1 MKSKHSW
8 QANVLLLLTAA
19 IWGGGFVAQRLG
31 MAEIG
36 AFTFNAIRFGIGSL
50 LLLLYLRSR
59 GSLKSAPGHLRGEL
73 LAGAAAG
80 VLLCLGSYFQTAGM
94 IYTTAGKAGF
104 ITGLYVV
111 LVPLL
116 GLFWQQKTGLS
127 TWLGALL
134 AAGGLYLLSFAEATR
149 VNTGDLLVMVSA
161 FFWAAHVQLIGYLS
175 RRSDPLKI
183 SVYQFVAV
191 TILSLVAALL
201 LEETTLDALR
211 QSALPLLYGGVF
223 SVAIAFTLQVIAQR
237 EAHPA
242 HAAIIFSLETVFAGL
257 AGWLILNEQLS
268 PRALAGC
275 GLMLAGMVFSQIGPY
290 LNLWTIRRKFL
301 KSTPP
306 GVREV

>member
-1 MKSKHSW
+1 MKTHNSW
-8 QANVLLLLTAA
+8 KANGLLLLTAA

-36 AFTFNAIRFGIGSL
+36 PFTFNAIRFGIGSV

-59 GSLKSAPGHLRGEL
+59 GSLRSEPGHLRGEL

-80 VLLCLGSYFQTAGM
+80 VVLWLGSYFQTAGM

-116 GLFWQQKTGLS
+116 GLFWKQKTGLS
-127 TWLGALL
+127 TWLGAVL
-134 AAGGLYLLSFAEATR
+134 AAGGLYLLSFAEAAQ

-161 FFWAAHVQLIGYLS
+161 FFWAGHVQLIGYLS

-191 TILSLVAALL
+191 TVLSLIAALL
-201 LEETTLDALR
+201 FEETTAQALR
-211 QSALPLLYGGVF
+211 QSAMPLLYGGIF
-223 SVAIAFTLQVIAQR
+223 SVGVAFTLQVIAQR

-257 AGWLILNEQLS
+257 AGWLVLGEHMS
-268 PRALAGC
+268 VRALAGC
-275 GLMLAGMVFSQIGPY
+275 GLMLAGMVFSQVGPY
-290 LNLWTIRRKFL
+290 LNLGAIRR
-301 KSTPP
+301 
-306 GVREV
+306 VRLTQE